1 MDTRAMTAVGGRY
14 YNLRGLNSLPTGLIF
29 IAAGVFNMP
38 PVGDEPVSTS
48 APWFVAALV
57 LAALGYYAAHH
68 YYATHFGRVEPTTG
82 TLTRV
87 AVYTVLG
94 AVLICGGITLDMQ
107 RDLPVCFFGA
117 AFGISLVVYY
127 RMLDVLQTYHVVL
140 LGGFTAAC
148 LLPLWGQVD
157 DKVST
162 AMIPMGLVTIAVGLL
177 DHRDL
182 VASMERARRSA
193 VGEDADGRR

>member
-14 YNLRGLNSLPTGLIF
+14 YNLRGLNSLPTGLVF
-29 IAAGVFNMP
+29 IAAGAFNMP
-38 PVGDEPVSTS
+38 PIGDEPVSTH
-48 APWFVAALV
+48 AAWFVAAMV
-57 LAALGYYAAHH
+57 LAALGYYASSH
-68 YYATHFGRVEPTTG
+68 YYATHFGRVEPTNG
-82 TLTRV
+82 TRVRV

-107 RDLPVCFFGA
+107 LELPVSLFGA
-117 AFGISLVVYY
+117 AFGISLMVYY
-127 RMLDVLQTYHVVL
+127 RMLDVLQRYHLAL
-140 LGGFTAAC
+140 LGGFTIVC

-162 AMIPMGLVTIAVGLL
+162 TMIPMGLVTIAVGLL

-182 VASMERARRSA
+182 VGSMQRARHSA
-193 VGEDADGRR
+193 IGGDADGRR